1 VNGSILIRGVRGL
14 PGKSSLSKTSPR
26 LAEFLKSQSPGAFL
40 HAFEQDARALVEQA
54 GLRCVWLHI
63 GEGEAGFDAKW
74 IRQMLLN
81 LLTNAIAASSNRGII
96 TIRSVLRAP
105 KWTVSVEDQG
115 VGVPA
120 DKREQIFERFVRL
133 APSEDATE
141 QHTGL
146 GLAICRSVVE
156 LHGGRIFA
164 TAPDAGPGLRVIF
177 ELPAADSPAEKPV
190 DDEPGVRKSARAEL
204 TPVSR

>member
-1 VNGSILIRGVRGL
+1 V
-14 PGKSSLSKTSPR
+14 
-26 LAEFLKSQSPGAFL
+26 A
-40 HAFEQDARALVEQA
+40 
-54 GLRCVWLHI
+54 
-63 GEGEAGFDAKW
+63 FDAKW
-74 IRQMLLN
+74 IRQVLLN
-81 LLTNAIAASSNRGII
+81 LLTNAVAASSNRGII
-96 TIRSVLRAP
+96 TIRSILRAP

-120 DKREQIFERFVRL
+120 DKRNQIFERFVRL
-133 APSEDATE
+133 THSEGSADRG
-141 QHTGL
+141 TGL

-177 ELPAADSPAEKPV
+177 ELPVADSAAEKPAE
-190 DDEPGVRKSARAEL
+190 DDLGVRKSARAEL